1 MSLYIYAKEVEITG
15 GNLNVRTGPGT
26 EYEVITQVNPPEIY
40 TILEESEEWVKIQ
53 LANNVGWIHQ
63 DYFAIIEDQSASDS
77 DELTEEESL
86 SEPKTTEMKDAETN
100 ATEITVQTNGISGK
114 RIVIDPGHGG
124 RDVGAIGASEGFESY
139 YTLDT
144 ALVMK
149 QVLEDYGAEVYLT
162 RNQDRYNPLTS
173 RVTFANLYQAD
184 VFLSVHYNST
194 PEYPSAQGMDTFY
207 FSERDQ
213 QLASYIHEGLIASTD
228 ARDRG
233 VTQRD
238 LQVLRT
244 NHRPSLLLELGFL
257 SNETEE
263 NRIQSRVYLEAM
275 SRGVVNGLQQYF
287 K

>member
-1 MSLYIYAKEVEITG
+1 M
-15 GNLNVRTGPGT
+15 
-26 EYEVITQVNPPEIY
+26 ITQVNPPEIY